1 MIVHSEGLD
10 EIRLDAPTKVVE
22 LKGGEI
28 DEFEIAPTDF
38 DIEITAA
45 DTVSQLAA
53 DSTEQSLH
61 LVKSAISNADSAEA
75 NIVALN
81 AGAAIYV
88 SGVAT
93 SLANGVAMAQDAIA
107 SGLAKERLDELV
119 RVSKMMG
126 ES

>member
-1 MIVHSEGLD
+1 MNS
-10 EIRLDAPTKVVE
+10 RYR
-22 LKGGEI
+22 
-28 DEFEIAPTDF
+28 PTDF
-38 DIEITAA
+38 DIEIAAA

-93 SLANGVAMAQDAIA
+93 SLANGVTMAQDAIA